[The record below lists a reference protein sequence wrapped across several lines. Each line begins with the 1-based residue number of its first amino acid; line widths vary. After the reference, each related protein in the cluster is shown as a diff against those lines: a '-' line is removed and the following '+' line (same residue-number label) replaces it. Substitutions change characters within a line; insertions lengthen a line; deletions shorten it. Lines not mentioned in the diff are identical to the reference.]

1 MMRFSLDMVRIQAVC
16 SSCTSKIQ
24 TKDLSSGTLPS
35 QLIHVGCSRQ
45 MICTWCLG
53 AFLPRSTVSIHTVY
67 QSFLLIWG
75 YSKRHAVFFLHL
87 VYPCVGCFCPWGPD
101 GSDLPFVSG
110 VVCRS
115 PWSHCLCS
123 FHTIPRATSA
133 ECNGYCHVGGP
144 FGMTSWRRGETG
156 ETNN

>member
-1 MMRFSLDMVRIQAVC
+1 MYLRNPESQLRNSTQPTYPRRLFETNDMRMVSWCLFAINSLNPHSLSVSNPSYGPLGPLIFCFC
-16 SSCTSKIQ
+16 SSGDT
-24 TKDLSSGTLPS
+24 
-35 QLIHVGCSRQ
+35 
-45 MICTWCLG
+45 
-53 AFLPRSTVSIHTVY
+53 PRGMQCFAT
-67 QSFLLIWG
+67 
-75 YSKRHAVFFLHL
+75 HL
-87 VYPCVGCFCPWGPD
+87 VPCVACFCPWGPD
-101 GSDLPFVSG
+101 GSDLHFVSG

-123 FHTIPRATSA
+123 FHTISRATSA